1 MLEMLGFF
9 YSRRMKIT
17 NRVTDKC
24 LQVLNYLQEA
34 VPYFPLRILAVLHL
48 SFSFA

>member
-1 MLEMLGFF
+1 
-9 YSRRMKIT
+9 MKIT

-24 LQVLNYLQEA
+24 LQVLNYLQE
-34 VPYFPLRILAVLHL
+34 VLPYFPLKILAVLHL